1 MKPIFKYAVGGPIV
15 PDPRKG
21 VKEPV
26 MTADLATALQNAAKQ
41 KPLTLEGKVN
51 AALGDPKGRAAQ
63 YAGDLGAED
72 GNEPIDNI
80 RHPLAAAY
88 TTEAVAQK
96 VKSVVGNNPLGNVL
110 GSAVGVAF
118 ANAAGAAHE
127 VKALPQLLEE
137 YYKADGI
144 SGVFN
149 AMRMTGEDTFNNF
162 VGSVVGALPK
172 LSKDQSQE
180 IVAYLSLN
188 NLIPDGIQTPDGKQD
203 FYFKR

>member
-26 MTADLATALQNAAKQ
+26 MTADLAAALTKAAQ
-41 KPLTLEGKVN
+41 QRPLSIEGKVN
-51 AALGDPKGRAAQ
+51 ASLGDPKGRAADFAAEMDEEG
-63 YAGDLGAED
+63 AG
-72 GNEPIDNI
+72 PVDNI

-188 NLIPDGIQTPDGKQD
+188 NLIPDGIQPPDGKQD

>member
-26 MTADLATALQNAAKQ
+26 MTANLAAALTKAAQ
-41 KPLTLEGKVN
+41 QRPLSIEGKVN
-51 AALGDPKGRAAQ
+51 ASLGDPKGRAADFAAEM
-63 YAGDLGAED
+63 YEEGAG
-72 GNEPIDNI
+72 PVDNI